1 MGPLDFT
8 NLTPLMDRTTGRPEI
23 SVALIDGP
31 VLLGQPLAAS
41 AISATAIAIVFR
53 GSLLSCKT
61 RAPTST
67 ANAEL

>member
-31 VLLGQPLAAS
+31 VLQPLAAS